1 MAANIPGLI
10 AVAVFYLIIL
20 ATGIWASRKSK
31 QEEKRITGT
40 GTEVTLVAGRNINL
54 FVGIFT
60 MTATWV
66 GGGYILGAAAAVY
79 NPTKG
84 LVWALMPLQ
93 YFINFFVVAIFFA
106 KPMRD
111 KKYVTMMDP
120 LQLKYGETLTCTLL
134 IPAVIGDVLWVA
146 CIMAGLG
153 GTISIILDVSSFYTI
168 CISAAVAIIY
178 TLLGGMFSVAYTDVI
193 QLVLIFFSLW
203 LCVPFLMLNPAST
216 DITLTAFNGT
226 FQAPWMGTLGLE
238 DVGLWMDE
246 FLVLS
251 LGGLASQIIH
261 QRILSAASSKEA
273 QVTCFAAAGFCFI
286 LGIPSVLLGA
296 VAASTD
302 WNMTSYGSPSPYERG
317 EAGKI
322 LPIALQHLTPNYVSI
337 LGIGAV
343 AAAVMSSMDSCLLSC
358 ASLFTNNLYKT
369 LIRKQASDREL
380 QWVIKISVT
389 VAGLVGMGLAFLG
402 NNALAFWIVGAD
414 VMYTLVLPQFVCVLF
429 FPASDRELQWVIKIS
444 VTVAGLVGMGLAF
457 LGNNALAFWIVG
469 ADVMYTLVLPQFVCV
484 LFFPVTNGYGAV
496 GGYILGVML
505 RVLSGEP
512 LLHFNPVI
520 HFPGCRLINADKI
533 LPIALQHLTPNYI
546 SILGIGA
553 VAAAVMSSMDSC
565 LLSCASLF
573 TNNLYKTLIRK
584 QASDRELQWVIK
596 ISVTVAGLVGM
607 GLAFL
612 GNNALAF
619 WIVGAD
625 VMYTLVLP
633 QFVCVLFFPVT
644 NGYGAVGGYILGVML
659 RVLSGEP
666 LLHFNPVIH
675 FPGCRLINGVYVQ
688 HFPCRTLAMLAS
700 LCSNILISSVAS
712 LLFEK
717 RLLPKRWDILQVK
730 THSTP
735 SRAEEKPNVDN
746 KQPAVSDQLL
756 DTTC

>member
-1 MAANIPGLI
+1 MVANIPGLI

-31 QEEKRITGT
+31 QEEKRSTGT
-40 GTEVTLVAGRNINL
+40 GTEVTLVAGRNMNIY
-54 FVGIFT
+54 VGIFT

-66 GGGYILGAAAAVY
+66 GGGYILGTAAAVY

-84 LVWALMPLQ
+84 LVWGLMPVQ
-93 YFINFFVVAIFFA
+93 YLINFFVVAIFFA

-134 IPAVIGDVLWVA
+134 IPALIADVLWVA
-146 CIMAGLG
+146 CIMASLG

-193 QLVLIFFSLW
+193 QLVFIFFSLW

-251 LGGLASQIIH
+251 LGGLPSQVLH

-273 QVTCFAAAGFCFI
+273 QVTCFAAAGFSFI
-286 LGIPSVLLGA
+286 MGIPSVLLGA

-322 LPIALQHLTPNYVSI
+322 LPIALQHLTPNYISI

-343 AAAVMSSMDSCLLSC
+343 AAAVMSSMDSCLLSS

-402 NNALAFWIVGAD
+402 NNALAFWIVGTD
-414 VMYTLVLPQFVCVLF
+414 VMYTLVLPQFICGLF
-429 FPASDRELQWVIKIS
+429 FPI
-444 VTVAGLVGMGLAF
+444 
-457 LGNNALAFWIVG
+457 
-469 ADVMYTLVLPQFVCV
+469 
-484 LFFPVTNGYGAV
+484 TNGYGAV

-520 HFPGCRLINADKI
+520 HFPGCRLID
-533 LPIALQHLTPNYI
+533 
-546 SILGIGA
+546 
-553 VAAAVMSSMDSC
+553 
-565 LLSCASLF
+565 
-573 TNNLYKTLIRK
+573 
-584 QASDRELQWVIK
+584 
-596 ISVTVAGLVGM
+596 
-607 GLAFL
+607 
-612 GNNALAF
+612 
-619 WIVGAD
+619 
-625 VMYTLVLP
+625 
-633 QFVCVLFFPVT
+633 
-644 NGYGAVGGYILGVML
+644 
-659 RVLSGEP
+659 
-666 LLHFNPVIH
+666 
-675 FPGCRLINGVYVQ
+675 GVYVQ

-700 LCSNILISSVAS
+700 LCSNILISYVAS

-735 SRAEEKPNVDN
+735 SRAEEKPNVD